1 MSMRIIVYGLLALLV
16 LIQYPLWLGKG
27 GWLYVYELDKQVKAQ
42 EEKNRQ
48 LQLRNAKLEGDV
60 KDLKDGTRAIEER
73 ARIEHGMVKD
83 NEILVQIL
91 QGESSTN
98 SSAAKPNVSGS
109 NPSESPAPTAD
120 SRAKAAQRSD
130 SDSAKS
136 TGSVS
141 NSAKKAEKIAQ

>member
-1 MSMRIIVYGLLALLV
+1 MSMRVIVYGLLALLV
-16 LIQYPLWLGKG
+16 LIQYPLWIGKG

-91 QGESSTN
+91 QGEDASKASKGAVKPD
-98 SSAAKPNVSGS
+98 AAK
-109 NPSESPAPTAD
+109 AD
-120 SRAKAAQRSD
+120 A
-130 SDSAKS
+130 AKS
-136 TGSVS
+136 DAPKTEATQNQVIEK
-141 NSAKKAEKIAQ
+141 SADKVTSSKSADKKSEKIAQ